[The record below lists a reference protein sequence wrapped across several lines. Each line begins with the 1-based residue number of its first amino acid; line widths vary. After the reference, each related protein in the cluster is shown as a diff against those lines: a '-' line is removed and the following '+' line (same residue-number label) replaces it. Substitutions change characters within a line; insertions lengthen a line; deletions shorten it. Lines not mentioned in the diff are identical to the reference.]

1 MNNFD
6 LDFAEN
12 ALELTSGTI
21 IILVMLLLEKNN
33 KLQASDVL
41 TKT

>member
-6 LDFAEN
+6 LDFAKN